1 MVNISFYKQIL
12 NLIPSQLVINS
23 VKKHNS
29 DHYSKG
35 ITTYVQMV
43 SMIFCQFSKSNS
55 LREIEFGMHST
66 LGDWNHMGITKLIP
80 KRTNLAYNNEN
91 RTHEVF
97 RDIYYSLLE
106 YYHGKG
112 ELQRKKFKEIKKK
125 IYILDSTVIALSLKL
140 FDWAK
145 YQTTKGAIK
154 LHTMLDYDGCLPS
167 YIFVRPGKHSD
178 LSFGKNLILPKNSV
192 IMIDRGYLDFKLFN
206 QWNLDGITFVT
217 RLKRNINHE
226 RKREMPLLDKD
237 SDNILVDEVIE
248 MTGDN
253 TKKDYPGE
261 LRRVAILDQEHNDIV
276 EVLTNNFS
284 WTAETISQLYKE
296 RWKIEIFFRYIKQN
310 LKIKSFL
317 GRSENAIFIQIWTAL
332 ITFLL
337 LNLLKNRSKYKWHL
351 SNLVHF
357 IRLNLF
363 SKFNIYQWLDN
374 PIRGMKRKTEE
385 QLTLFPEFS
394 G

>member
-1 MVNISFYKQIL
+1 MANISFYKQIL
-12 NLIPSQLVINS
+12 NLIPPHIVIKS
-23 VKKHNS
+23 VKKYNS

-35 ITTYVQMV
+35 ITTYVQMM
-43 SMIFCQFSKSNS
+43 SMMFCQFSKSNS

-66 LGDWNHMGITKLIP
+66 LGDWNHLGITKLIP

-97 RDIYYSLLE
+97 RDIYYSLME
-106 YYHGKG
+106 YYQEKG
-112 ELQRKKFKEIKKK
+112 ELQRKKFKEIDKK
-125 IYILDSTVIALSLKL
+125 IYILDSTVISLSMKL

-167 YIFVRPGKHSD
+167 YIFVRPGKYSD
-178 LSFGKNLILPKNSV
+178 LSFAKYHTPPKNSV
-192 IMIDRGYLDFKLFN
+192 IMFDRGYQDYKLFYK
-206 QWNLDGITFVT
+206 WNLDGVTFVT
-217 RLKRNINHE
+217 RLKKEIKHT
-226 RKREMPLLDKD
+226 RKRELPLSDKD

-248 MTGDN
+248 LTGDK
-253 TKKDYPGE
+253 TKKNYPGE
-261 LRRVAILDQEHNDIV
+261 LRRVAILDEKHKDIV

-296 RWKIEIFFRYIKQN
+296 RWRIEIFFRYIKQN

-317 GRSENAIFIQIWTAL
+317 GRSENAVFIQIWTAL

-337 LNLLKNRSKYKWHL
+337 LKLLQNRSKYKWHL

-363 SKFNIYQWLDN
+363 CKFDIYQWLDD
-374 PIRGMKRKTEE
+374 PIRGLKKRPEP
-385 QLTLFPEFS
+385 QPSLFPE
-394 G
+394 

>member
-1 MVNISFYKQIL
+1 
-12 NLIPSQLVINS
+12 
-23 VKKHNS
+23 
-29 DHYSKG
+29 
-35 ITTYVQMV
+35 
-43 SMIFCQFSKSNS
+43 
-55 LREIEFGMHST
+55 
-66 LGDWNHMGITKLIP
+66 
-80 KRTNLAYNNEN
+80 
-91 RTHEVF
+91 
-97 RDIYYSLLE
+97 
-106 YYHGKG
+106 
-112 ELQRKKFKEIKKK
+112 
-125 IYILDSTVIALSLKL
+125 
-140 FDWAK
+140 
-145 YQTTKGAIK
+145 
-154 LHTMLDYDGCLPS
+154 
-167 YIFVRPGKHSD
+167 
-178 LSFGKNLILPKNSV
+178 
-192 IMIDRGYLDFKLFN
+192 MIDRGYLDFKLFN

-363 SKFNIYQWLDN
+363 SKFDIYQWLDN